1 MLGLISRPSPVEE
14 YPSVATAD
22 AVRQALCSVTDPLL
36 GHNLVDLGMVQA
48 IRVARGGRVTVEL
61 ALPSPHWPAADDL
74 RRSILT
80 AIAGL
85 PEVSAVDVQPVDYS
99 PWTPYRLSSA
109 LKAPLGLSA
118 DAPPALVT
126 PAPPASSRVQ
136 RLLHRLRSH

>member
-1 MLGLISRPSPVEE
+1 VEDF
-14 YPSVATAD
+14 YLMATAE

-48 IRVARGGRVTVEL
+48 IGVARGGRVTVQL

-74 RRSILT
+74 RRAILT

-85 PEVSAVDVQPVDYS
+85 PDVTAVDVQPVYDP
-99 PWTPYRLSSA
+99 PWTPYRLSSV
-109 LKAPLGLSA
+109 LKAPLGLPA
-118 DAPPALVT
+118 EAPPALVT

-136 RLLHRLRSH
+136 RLLHRLRSR

>member
-48 IRVARGGRVTVEL
+48 IRVARGGCVTVEL

-74 RRSILT
+74 RRAILP
-80 AIAGL
+80 AIASL
-85 PEVSAVDVQPVDYS
+85 PDVAEVDVQPMDDP
-99 PWTPYRLSSA
+99 PWTPYRLSPD
-109 LKAPLGLSA
+109 LKAPLGLPA
-118 DAPPALVT
+118 DEPLAPLPPVSPANN
-126 PAPPASSRVQ
+126 RVQ
-136 RLLHRLRSH
+136 RLLNRLRSW